1 MPVQEEY
8 KVKLE
13 VFEGPLDLLLY
24 LIKKDELD
32 IYDIPIELITR
43 QYMEYLNLMQMLD
56 FDIAGEFL
64 VMAATL
70 MMIKSRMLLP
80 PEERPELEPEEE
92 DPRWELIRQLI
103 EYKKFKDAA
112 TNLQTMEAQASNM
125 FLRQAEGL
133 SAEVKPAGVSL
144 SDVTIFDLIA
154 AFNETLKR
162 LPLDEVGEIKA
173 ERFTVA
179 DGIEAILQR
188 LRAEEQVMFTSL
200 FQPLSTRH
208 EIIYTF
214 LALLELIRLRQ
225 VVARQSTT
233 FGEIMVARAESPLVS
248 PSPNANS
255 PRTSASDLGPPRASG
270 SSDET
275 STSSLSRDAEPGVA
289 SAS

>member
-1 MPVQEEY
+1 MPIQEEY

-133 SAEVKPAGVSL
+133 SAEVKPSGVTL
-144 SDVTIFDLIA
+144 QDVTIFDLIA

-173 ERFTVA
+173 DRFTVA

-188 LRAEEQVMFTSL
+188 LRAEEQVMFSSL

-208 EIIYTF
+208 EIIFTF

-225 VVARQSTT
+225 IVARQSTT
-233 FGEIMVARAESPLVS
+233 FGEIMIARAESPLVS
-248 PSPNANS
+248 PSSDSNS
-255 PRTSASDLGPPRASG
+255 PRQSAADFGPSRASG
-270 SSDET
+270 SSNE
-275 STSSLSRDAEPGVA
+275 LSRDAEPGVA
-289 SAS
+289 ATS